1 MFALSVKSFFRC
13 DVASD
18 WPKVEPSDNL
28 MPNFLS
34 KGHDFLTVGNFFRWT
49 VSQAKEESSVEGSR
63 EPRSP
68 VPRWRIKIYKSYTLH
83 C

>member
-13 DVASD
+13 DVAPD
-18 WPKVEPSDNL
+18 WPKVKPSDNL

-34 KGHDFLTVGNFFRWT
+34 QEHDFLTLGNLFRWT